1 MRTRGRLGRWL
12 LEATNPGTEAR
23 LCTYRTLGSRS
34 VLCSPSRILS
44 EQLRHFSGKSRQDCV
59 MGNTTGLAPS
69 EEGDCVS
76 TGSQAGIE
84 GSTTK
89 VIKHGGTPEMAVLL
103 HKLPS

>member
-1 MRTRGRLGRWL
+1 
-12 LEATNPGTEAR
+12 
-23 LCTYRTLGSRS
+23 
-34 VLCSPSRILS
+34 
-44 EQLRHFSGKSRQDCV
+44 
-59 MGNTTGLAPS
+59 MGNTKGLAPS